1 MTAVLVVSVQ
11 LLSACRA
18 QFALP
23 LPLRSRRKSS
33 FESQT
38 FPNLARPLG
47 SGSSCHKGCLGPRDH
62 PTPPA
67 IFLVSQ
73 AHLGQTS
80 LAKMKNSPR
89 DLGGGGNHGNC
100 LLNGIIV
107 TLSESS
113 LFLQLSDTPKFSEF
127 LSMVLLYLGAKSF
140 CSRNPTPIE

>member
-1 MTAVLVVSVQ
+1 MTAVPVVSVQ
-11 LLSACRA
+11 LLSACRP

-23 LPLRSRRKSS
+23 LPLRSRRESS
-33 FESQT
+33 LESQT

-47 SGSSCHKGCLGPRDH
+47 SDCSCHKGCLGPRDQ

-89 DLGGGGNHGNC
+89 DFGGNHGNC
-100 LLNGIIV
+100 LLSGTV

-113 LFLQLSDTPKFSEF
+113 LFLQLSDTPKFSGF

-140 CSRNPTPIE
+140 CRRNPSPIE